1 MSYNTIIVEKE
12 GHLATITLNRP
23 EKLNAISHELI
34 REMGEAIDEV
44 NEMADVRVVILK
56 GKGRAFSSGT
66 DLQSLGGDNHD

>member
-1 MSYNTIIVEKE
+1 
-12 GHLATITLNRP
+12 
-23 EKLNAISHELI
+23 
-34 REMGEAIDEV
+34 MGEAIDEV